1 MTIFRPSH
9 ISGRTIRQQI
19 IGSGFGLVKDKVE
32 DTVEELSELSGKGL
46 EQMTDKLDKLIVKP
60 RRKVKNIQFNP

>member
-32 DTVEELSELSGKGL
+32 DTVEELSGKGL